1 MPIYIYFALLIL
13 LSQSCSDSSDTQEP
27 EPPVKDHLEIVLH
40 ASSIKQTI
48 RHFGASDAWSCQFVG
63 ANWPGEKK
71 TQIADWLFSTE
82 FDTQGNPKG
91 IGLNSWRFNLGAG
104 SAAQGG
110 SSGIDDEWRRAESF
124 LTANGYDW
132 EAHKGQ
138 RWFLQAAKERGVD
151 HFTAFSNSPPV
162 TMTKN
167 GKAFSSGGQSA
178 NLSDEN
184 YSAYANFLVEVLDQ
198 SPNRFGVSFDE
209 LSPFNEPQWDWKGGQ
224 EGSPWLNEE
233 IAEVTRIIDAKIQEK
248 GLQTKIDLVDAG
260 KLNYLYENADK
271 PGRADQINA
280 FFQTGSADY
289 VGNLP
294 SVRNGISGHS
304 YYTTFGTSAL
314 IDVRK
319 KLNERIRMQSPDFEF
334 AMSEYCLLENNEE
347 MIGNGRDLGIDPAL
361 YLARVIYA
369 DLVVANASV
378 WQWWLAVSPYDYKD
392 GLIYIDN
399 KKDDGNIYESKLL
412 WALGNYSFFI
422 KEGFQRIDISR
433 SDRQSV
439 EQSIN
444 GLLVSAYRSVNGSK
458 MVAVIVN
465 QRDLTIPLNFKID
478 GKTSFKG
485 KKYITSGQREDN
497 LAYRGEVQQ
506 EEIIDVPA
514 RSIVTVVFE

>member
-1 MPIYIYFALLIL
+1 MPIYIFALLIL
-13 LSQSCSDSSDTQEP
+13 LSQSCSDSSDAQEP
-27 EPPVKDHLEIVLH
+27 EPPLKDHLEVVLH
-40 ASSIKQTI
+40 SSSVQQTI

-63 ANWPGEKK
+63 AGWPEEKK
-71 TQIADWLFSTE
+71 EQIADWLFSAE

-104 SAAQGG
+104 SASQNG

-124 LTANGYDW
+124 INVNGYDW

-138 RWFLQAAKERGVD
+138 RWFLQAAKARGVV

-167 GKAFSSGGQSA
+167 GKAFSSGGESA
-178 NLSDEN
+178 NLSKEK
-184 YSAYANFLVEVLDQ
+184 YTAYADFLVEVLDQ
-198 SPNRFGVSFDE
+198 SQQRFGISFSE

-233 IAEVTRIIDAKIQEK
+233 IAEVTRMIDAKIQEK
-248 GLQTKIDLVDAG
+248 SLQTKIDLVDAG

-280 FFQTGSADY
+280 FFEEGSSDY

-294 SVRNGISGHS
+294 SVRHGISGHS

-319 KLNERIRMQSPDFEF
+319 KLDERIRRMSPDFEF

-347 MIGNGRDLGIDPAL
+347 VVGNGRDLGIDPAL

-369 DLVVANASV
+369 DLVVANASA

-392 GLIYIDN
+392 GLIYIDD
-399 KKDDGNIYESKLL
+399 KKDNGNIYESKLL

-433 SDRQSV
+433 SDRLTI

-444 GLLVSAYRSVNGSK
+444 GLLVSAYRSGNGSRL
-458 MVAVIVN
+458 VAVIVN
-465 QRDLTIPLNFKID
+465 QRDLTIPLKFKID
-478 GKTSFKG
+478 GKTTFKG

-497 LAYRGEVQQ
+497 LAFRGEVQQ
-506 EEIIDVPA
+506 EEIFDVPA
-514 RSIVTVVFE
+514 RSIITVVIE